1 MKTTLNL
8 SARDTDQRTAL
19 NLSSA
24 DTDQT
29 FAVGITPAKAKA
41 AKHADGKNKTAE
53 VLGTD
58 PNQADDVS
66 REDGAT
72 EYDPIAHQRAA
83 MQSWSAKPAAKGSA

>member
-1 MKTTLNL
+1 MAMIKAAKKEIVP
-8 SARDTDQRTAL
+8 SK
-19 NLSSA
+19 
-24 DTDQT
+24 
-29 FAVGITPAKAKA
+29 PAKRESTSKSRDEAKA